1 VRCEESKRDER
12 IALEIIESMEQKLA
26 SAGARIAEL
35 EREIERLDAQWRD
48 ELRIYRETD
57 DARIAELEAEVSGLR
72 VDAERWRKLRGM
84 HWSKEDDFT
93 VTRGRS
99 VKLGFLAYS
108 GEQLDAAIDAARANG
123 GGE

>member
-1 VRCEESKRDER
+1 MRCEESKRDER

>member
-1 VRCEESKRDER
+1 MRCEESKRDER

-26 SAGARIAEL
+26 SADARTAEL

>member
-1 VRCEESKRDER
+1 MRCEESKRDER

-84 HWSKEDDFT
+84 HWSNEDDFT

-123 GGE
+123 SGE

>member
-1 VRCEESKRDER
+1 MRCEESKRDER

-84 HWSKEDDFT
+84 HWSNEDDFT

>member
-1 VRCEESKRDER
+1 MRCEESKRDER

-84 HWSKEDDFT
+84 HWSNEDDFT

-123 GGE
+123 GES

>member
-1 VRCEESKRDER
+1 MRCEESKRDER

-26 SAGARIAEL
+26 SADARTAEL

-84 HWSKEDDFT
+84 HWSNEDDFT